1 MRNPFDTEE
10 RKTFREMVSKFL
22 EAEIWPYV
30 DEWDEAGEYPHEINE
45 KVCELGVFGFG
56 IDEKYGG
63 LGFDDQFM
71 RKDVSVEMGRTSA
84 GGLFASVGS
93 RNIMLG
99 PLTELANEEIKLKAL
114 PDLMS
119 GKKGGSLGITEP
131 GGGSDVARMKTTA
144 RKDGNEWVLNGS
156 KTFITGGMQASY
168 FVIGARTGKEGLG
181 GISLFFVEADTPGFT
196 RSSIDKKM
204 NAKTR
209 VLTSKM
215 IVHGRRS
222 SRTIESKNWVMGID
236 QAFTEYL
243 SPPREAG
250 TKMLKLGDKL
260 WTYSPQTD
268 RVIQISGHMLR
279 QSVMGSDMSYND
291 MMEDRPIEELY
302 SANIQ
307 QSIEINGRDHWII
320 VMDAK
325 VNGLAYPKRKAWIDK
340 EYMLPIKEE
349 LYAKSGKLLKTSTMS
364 NITKV
369 QGRWFPFRFKYKD
382 ELKRSSKG
390 TEWIIEQIEFNS
402 MIPES
407 RFSKA
412 LLRK

>member
-71 RKDVSVEMGRTSA
+71 RKDVSAEMGRTSA

-168 FVIGARTGKEGLG
+168 FVVGARTGKEGLG

-204 NAKTR
+204 GWWSSDTATLYFDNCRIPADNLMGEENKGFLAIMNNFNYERYMMGAQMLGMAKRCFEECVQYSQERQTFGKNLIEHQVIR
-209 VLTSKM
+209 HKLADMSAKIDAMDAYLNQVAQLMNDGEMPVAEISK
-215 IVHGRRS
+215 IKFYCS
-222 SRTIESKNWVMGID
+222 ECIESIASEAMQIFGGAGYLRGNAVERIYREVKVMAIGGGSKEIMKD
-236 QAFTEYL
+236 LTVKQ
-243 SPPREAG
+243 
-250 TKMLKLGDKL
+250 LGL
-260 WTYSPQTD
+260 
-268 RVIQISGHMLR
+268 
-279 QSVMGSDMSYND
+279 
-291 MMEDRPIEELY
+291 
-302 SANIQ
+302 
-307 QSIEINGRDHWII
+307 
-320 VMDAK
+320 
-325 VNGLAYPKRKAWIDK
+325 
-340 EYMLPIKEE
+340 
-349 LYAKSGKLLKTSTMS
+349 
-364 NITKV
+364 
-369 QGRWFPFRFKYKD
+369 
-382 ELKRSSKG
+382 
-390 TEWIIEQIEFNS
+390 
-402 MIPES
+402 
-407 RFSKA
+407 
-412 LLRK
+412 

>member
-204 NAKTR
+204 GWWSSDTATLYFDNCRIPADNLMGEENKGFLAIMNNFNYERYMMGAQMLGMAKRCFEECVQYSQERQTFGKSLIEHQVIR
-209 VLTSKM
+209 HKLADMSAKIDAMDAYLNQVAQLMNDGEMPVAEISK
-215 IVHGRRS
+215 IKFYCS
-222 SRTIESKNWVMGID
+222 ECIESIASEAMQIFGGAGYLRGNAVERIYREVKVMAIGGGSKEIMKD
-236 QAFTEYL
+236 LTVKQ
-243 SPPREAG
+243 
-250 TKMLKLGDKL
+250 LGL
-260 WTYSPQTD
+260 
-268 RVIQISGHMLR
+268 
-279 QSVMGSDMSYND
+279 
-291 MMEDRPIEELY
+291 
-302 SANIQ
+302 
-307 QSIEINGRDHWII
+307 
-320 VMDAK
+320 
-325 VNGLAYPKRKAWIDK
+325 
-340 EYMLPIKEE
+340 
-349 LYAKSGKLLKTSTMS
+349 
-364 NITKV
+364 
-369 QGRWFPFRFKYKD
+369 
-382 ELKRSSKG
+382 
-390 TEWIIEQIEFNS
+390 
-402 MIPES
+402 
-407 RFSKA
+407 
-412 LLRK
+412 

>member
-22 EAEIWPYV
+22 EAEIWPYAN
-30 DEWDEAGEYPHEINE
+30 EWDEAGEYPHEINE

-204 NAKTR
+204 GWWSSDTATLYFDNCRIPADNLMGEENKGFLAIMNNFNYERYMMGAQMLGMAKRCFEECVQYSQERQTFGKNLIEHQVIR
-209 VLTSKM
+209 HKLADMSAKIDAMDAYLNQVAQLMNDGEMPVAEISK
-215 IVHGRRS
+215 IKFYCS
-222 SRTIESKNWVMGID
+222 ECIESIASEAMQIFGGAGYLRGNAVERIYREVKVMAIGGGSKEIMKD
-236 QAFTEYL
+236 LTVKQ
-243 SPPREAG
+243 
-250 TKMLKLGDKL
+250 LGL
-260 WTYSPQTD
+260 
-268 RVIQISGHMLR
+268 
-279 QSVMGSDMSYND
+279 
-291 MMEDRPIEELY
+291 
-302 SANIQ
+302 
-307 QSIEINGRDHWII
+307 
-320 VMDAK
+320 
-325 VNGLAYPKRKAWIDK
+325 
-340 EYMLPIKEE
+340 
-349 LYAKSGKLLKTSTMS
+349 
-364 NITKV
+364 
-369 QGRWFPFRFKYKD
+369 
-382 ELKRSSKG
+382 
-390 TEWIIEQIEFNS
+390 
-402 MIPES
+402 
-407 RFSKA
+407 
-412 LLRK
+412 

>member
-99 PLTELANEEIKLKAL
+99 PLTELANEKIKLKAL

-204 NAKTR
+204 GWWSSDTATLYFDNCRIPADNLMGEENKGFLAIMNNFNYERYMMGAQMLGMAKRCFEECVQYSQERQTFGKNLIEHQVIR
-209 VLTSKM
+209 HKLDDMSAKIDAMDAYLNQVAQLMNDGEMPVAEISK
-215 IVHGRRS
+215 IKFYCS
-222 SRTIESKNWVMGID
+222 ECIESIASEAMQIFGGAGYLRGNAVERIYREVKVMAIGGGSKEIMKD
-236 QAFTEYL
+236 LTVKQ
-243 SPPREAG
+243 
-250 TKMLKLGDKL
+250 LGL
-260 WTYSPQTD
+260 
-268 RVIQISGHMLR
+268 
-279 QSVMGSDMSYND
+279 
-291 MMEDRPIEELY
+291 
-302 SANIQ
+302 
-307 QSIEINGRDHWII
+307 
-320 VMDAK
+320 
-325 VNGLAYPKRKAWIDK
+325 
-340 EYMLPIKEE
+340 
-349 LYAKSGKLLKTSTMS
+349 
-364 NITKV
+364 
-369 QGRWFPFRFKYKD
+369 
-382 ELKRSSKG
+382 
-390 TEWIIEQIEFNS
+390 
-402 MIPES
+402 
-407 RFSKA
+407 
-412 LLRK
+412 

>member
-84 GGLFASVGS
+84 GGLFASIGS

-181 GISLFFVEADTPGFT
+181 GISLFFVEADSPGFT

-204 NAKTR
+204 GWWSSDTATLYFDNCRIPADNLMGEENKGFLAIMNNFNYERYMMGAQMLGMAKRCFEECVQYSQERQTFGKKLIEHQVIR
-209 VLTSKM
+209 HKLADMSAKIDAMDAYLNQVAELMNDGEMPVAEISK
-215 IVHGRRS
+215 IKFYCS
-222 SRTIESKNWVMGID
+222 ECIESIASEAMQIFGGAGYLRGNAVERIYREVKVMAIGGGSKEIMKD
-236 QAFTEYL
+236 LTVKQ
-243 SPPREAG
+243 
-250 TKMLKLGDKL
+250 LGL
-260 WTYSPQTD
+260 
-268 RVIQISGHMLR
+268 
-279 QSVMGSDMSYND
+279 
-291 MMEDRPIEELY
+291 
-302 SANIQ
+302 
-307 QSIEINGRDHWII
+307 
-320 VMDAK
+320 
-325 VNGLAYPKRKAWIDK
+325 
-340 EYMLPIKEE
+340 
-349 LYAKSGKLLKTSTMS
+349 
-364 NITKV
+364 
-369 QGRWFPFRFKYKD
+369 
-382 ELKRSSKG
+382 
-390 TEWIIEQIEFNS
+390 
-402 MIPES
+402 
-407 RFSKA
+407 
-412 LLRK
+412 

>member
-99 PLTELANEEIKLKAL
+99 PLTELANEKIKLKAL

-204 NAKTR
+204 GWWSSDTATLYFDNCRIPADNLMGEENKGFLAIMNNFNYERYMMGAQMLGMAKRCFEECVQYSQERQTFGKNLIEHQVIR
-209 VLTSKM
+209 HKLADMSAKIDAMDAYLNQVAQLMNDGEMPVAEISK
-215 IVHGRRS
+215 IKFYCS
-222 SRTIESKNWVMGID
+222 ECIESIASEAMQIFGGAGYLRGNAVERIYREVKVMAIGGGSKEIMKD
-236 QAFTEYL
+236 LTIKQ
-243 SPPREAG
+243 
-250 TKMLKLGDKL
+250 LGL
-260 WTYSPQTD
+260 
-268 RVIQISGHMLR
+268 
-279 QSVMGSDMSYND
+279 
-291 MMEDRPIEELY
+291 
-302 SANIQ
+302 
-307 QSIEINGRDHWII
+307 
-320 VMDAK
+320 
-325 VNGLAYPKRKAWIDK
+325 
-340 EYMLPIKEE
+340 
-349 LYAKSGKLLKTSTMS
+349 
-364 NITKV
+364 
-369 QGRWFPFRFKYKD
+369 
-382 ELKRSSKG
+382 
-390 TEWIIEQIEFNS
+390 
-402 MIPES
+402 
-407 RFSKA
+407 
-412 LLRK
+412 

>member
-1 MRNPFDTEE
+1 MRNPFDTED

-204 NAKTR
+204 GWWSSDTATLYFDNCRIPADNLMGEENKGFLAIMNNFNYERYMMGAQMLGMAKRCFEECVQYSQERQTFGKSLIEHQVIR
-209 VLTSKM
+209 HKLADMSAKIDAMDAYLNQVAQLMNDGEMPVAEISK
-215 IVHGRRS
+215 IKFYCS
-222 SRTIESKNWVMGID
+222 ECIESIASEAMQIFGGAGYLRGNAVERIYREVKVMAIGGGSKEIMKD
-236 QAFTEYL
+236 LTVKQ
-243 SPPREAG
+243 
-250 TKMLKLGDKL
+250 LGL
-260 WTYSPQTD
+260 
-268 RVIQISGHMLR
+268 
-279 QSVMGSDMSYND
+279 
-291 MMEDRPIEELY
+291 
-302 SANIQ
+302 
-307 QSIEINGRDHWII
+307 
-320 VMDAK
+320 
-325 VNGLAYPKRKAWIDK
+325 
-340 EYMLPIKEE
+340 
-349 LYAKSGKLLKTSTMS
+349 
-364 NITKV
+364 
-369 QGRWFPFRFKYKD
+369 
-382 ELKRSSKG
+382 
-390 TEWIIEQIEFNS
+390 
-402 MIPES
+402 
-407 RFSKA
+407 
-412 LLRK
+412 

>member
-30 DEWDEAGEYPHEINE
+30 DEWDEAGKYPHEINE

-99 PLTELANEEIKLKAL
+99 PLTELANEKIKLKAL

-168 FVIGARTGKEGLG
+168 FVVGARTGKEGLG

-204 NAKTR
+204 GWWCSDQATLYFDNVRVPAENMMGEEDKGFIQIMENFNIERMCMCASSLGMMKVCLEESIEWAKTR
-209 VLTSKM
+209 ETFGKPLIQHQV
-215 IVHGRRS
+215 IRH
-222 SRTIESKNWVMGID
+222 
-236 QAFTEYL
+236 
-243 SPPREAG
+243 
-250 TKMLKLGDKL
+250 KL
-260 WTYSPQTD
+260 
-268 RVIQISGHMLR
+268 
-279 QSVMGSDMSYND
+279 
-291 MMEDRPIEELY
+291 
-302 SANIQ
+302 AN
-307 QSIEINGRDHWII
+307 
-320 VMDAK
+320 M
-325 VNGLAYPKRKAWIDK
+325 
-340 EYMLPIKEE
+340 
-349 LYAKSGKLLKTSTMS
+349 
-364 NITKV
+364 
-369 QGRWFPFRFKYKD
+369 
-382 ELKRSSKG
+382 SSKIDALEALVNNICWNMNNG
-390 TEWIIEQIEFNS
+390 EVPVAEI
-402 MIPES
+402 
-407 RFSKA
+407 SKA
-412 LLRK
+412 KFFATKELEYCSSEAMQIMGGAGYLRGNPVERIYREVKVMAIGGGSEEIMRDLAVRQMGY

>member
-144 RKDGNEWVLNGS
+144 KKDGNEWVLNGS

-204 NAKTR
+204 GWWSSDTATLYFDNCRIPADNLMGEENKGFLAIMNNFNYERYMMGAQMLGMAKRCFEECVRYSQERQTFGKNLIEHQVIR
-209 VLTSKM
+209 HKLADMSAKIDAMDAYLNQVAQLMNDGEMPVAEISK
-215 IVHGRRS
+215 IKFYCS
-222 SRTIESKNWVMGID
+222 ECIESIASEAMQIFGGAGYLRGNAVERIYREVKVMAIGGGSKEIMKD
-236 QAFTEYL
+236 LTVKQ
-243 SPPREAG
+243 
-250 TKMLKLGDKL
+250 LGL
-260 WTYSPQTD
+260 
-268 RVIQISGHMLR
+268 
-279 QSVMGSDMSYND
+279 
-291 MMEDRPIEELY
+291 
-302 SANIQ
+302 
-307 QSIEINGRDHWII
+307 
-320 VMDAK
+320 
-325 VNGLAYPKRKAWIDK
+325 
-340 EYMLPIKEE
+340 
-349 LYAKSGKLLKTSTMS
+349 
-364 NITKV
+364 
-369 QGRWFPFRFKYKD
+369 
-382 ELKRSSKG
+382 
-390 TEWIIEQIEFNS
+390 
-402 MIPES
+402 
-407 RFSKA
+407 
-412 LLRK
+412 

>member
-22 EAEIWPYV
+22 EVEIWPYV

-204 NAKTR
+204 GWWSSDTATLYFDNCRIPADNLMGEENKGFLAIMNNFNYERYMMGAQMLGMAKRCFEECVQYSQERQTFGKNLIEHQVIR
-209 VLTSKM
+209 HKLADMSAKIDAMDAYLNQVAQLMNDGEMPVAEISK
-215 IVHGRRS
+215 IKFYCS
-222 SRTIESKNWVMGID
+222 ECIESIASEAMQIFGGAGYLRGNAVERIYREVKVMAIGGGSKEIMKD
-236 QAFTEYL
+236 LTVKQ
-243 SPPREAG
+243 
-250 TKMLKLGDKL
+250 LGL
-260 WTYSPQTD
+260 
-268 RVIQISGHMLR
+268 
-279 QSVMGSDMSYND
+279 
-291 MMEDRPIEELY
+291 
-302 SANIQ
+302 
-307 QSIEINGRDHWII
+307 
-320 VMDAK
+320 
-325 VNGLAYPKRKAWIDK
+325 
-340 EYMLPIKEE
+340 
-349 LYAKSGKLLKTSTMS
+349 
-364 NITKV
+364 
-369 QGRWFPFRFKYKD
+369 
-382 ELKRSSKG
+382 
-390 TEWIIEQIEFNS
+390 
-402 MIPES
+402 
-407 RFSKA
+407 
-412 LLRK
+412 

>member
-99 PLTELANEEIKLKAL
+99 PLTELANEKIKLKAL

-144 RKDGNEWVLNGS
+144 QKDGNEWVLNGS

-204 NAKTR
+204 GWWSSDTATLYFDNCRIPADNLMGEENKGFLAIMNNFNYERYMMGAQMLGMAKRCFEECVRYSQERQTFGKNLIEHQVIR
-209 VLTSKM
+209 HKLADMSAKIDAMDAYLNQVAQLMNDGEMPVAEISK
-215 IVHGRRS
+215 IKFYCS
-222 SRTIESKNWVMGID
+222 ECIESIASEAMQIFGGAGYLRGNAVERIYREVKVMAIGGGSKEIMKD
-236 QAFTEYL
+236 LTVKQ
-243 SPPREAG
+243 
-250 TKMLKLGDKL
+250 LGL
-260 WTYSPQTD
+260 
-268 RVIQISGHMLR
+268 
-279 QSVMGSDMSYND
+279 
-291 MMEDRPIEELY
+291 
-302 SANIQ
+302 
-307 QSIEINGRDHWII
+307 
-320 VMDAK
+320 
-325 VNGLAYPKRKAWIDK
+325 
-340 EYMLPIKEE
+340 
-349 LYAKSGKLLKTSTMS
+349 
-364 NITKV
+364 
-369 QGRWFPFRFKYKD
+369 
-382 ELKRSSKG
+382 
-390 TEWIIEQIEFNS
+390 
-402 MIPES
+402 
-407 RFSKA
+407 
-412 LLRK
+412 